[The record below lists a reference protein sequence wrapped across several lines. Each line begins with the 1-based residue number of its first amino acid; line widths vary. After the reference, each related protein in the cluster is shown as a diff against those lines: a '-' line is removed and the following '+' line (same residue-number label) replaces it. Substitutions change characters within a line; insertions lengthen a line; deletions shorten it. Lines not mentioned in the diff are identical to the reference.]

1 MFNTVNSI
9 TNFAKSCFE
18 YALSVK
24 MPLYFSTKNTILKV
38 YDGTFKDIFD
48 CMYRDQYKKKFES
61 AGIFYEHQLIDA
73 MVAMA
78 LKFDGGFVWACKNY
92 DGDVQS
98 DVLAQGYGSL
108 ALMTSILICPDG
120 TIETEAAHGT
130 VTDLYRLH

>member
-1 MFNTVNSI
+1 MFNTVQSI

-24 MPLYFSTKNTILKV
+24 MPLYFSTKNTILKI

-48 CMYRDQYKKKFES
+48 NMYRDNYKTKFEA

-78 LKFDGGFVWACKNY
+78 LKYDGGFVWACKNY

>member
-1 MFNTVNSI
+1 
-9 TNFAKSCFE
+9 
-18 YALSVK
+18 
-24 MPLYFSTKNTILKV
+24 
-38 YDGTFKDIFD
+38 
-48 CMYRDQYKKKFES
+48 
-61 AGIFYEHQLIDA
+61 

-130 VTDLYRLH
+130 VTDLYRLHQ